1 MGAAVLGLSLLG
13 GGYLLCLSFI
23 MKDVATSG
31 GVTETSDVE
40 FMTFVVFHAAGIL
53 LAIVGSA
60 LGWVILQLSEGPPP
74 VADPAEDPVAATDC

>member
-1 MGAAVLGLSLLG
+1 MGTLVLGMSVLG
-13 GGYLLCLSFI
+13 GGYLLAVSFS
-23 MKDVATSG
+23 MKDMAISG

-60 LGWVILQLSEGPPP
+60 LGWVILQLSEKTPS
-74 VADPAEDPVAATDC
+74 VAGLAVEPEAGTP